1 MTFDERNGESFIYE
15 VSAGESLSEGV
26 VEAVA
31 AGAGVRAFPEVGLDP
46 EASLEP
52 LYTVVD
58 PDALDA
64 LFDRPGQR
72 DERPFATVTF
82 QYHGYEVTARSD
94 GRIALTRVEPAA
106 GATPN

>member
-1 MTFDERNGESFIYE
+1 MTIDVGNGESFIYE
-15 VSAGESLSEGV
+15 VEEGESLSEGV

-31 AGAGVRAFPEVGLDP
+31 AGAGVRPVPEVGLEP
-46 EASLEP
+46 EGALEP

-64 LFDRPGQR
+64 LFCQPGDRADQSSGKI
-72 DERPFATVTF
+72 TF
-82 QYHGYEVTARSD
+82 QYHGYEVVVGSD